1 MAADGAVAAGGD
13 HKRSGPDFLSGEKK
27 CRRRLHCPL
36 SMLPCAVIAAVVILA
51 VRHIRVKRQLKSILG
66 QLDDKLA
73 RLVTI
78 AFVDDDVEAIALK
91 INELLEEIQQTII
104 RSNRAA
110 AALKSSIADIS
121 HDMKTAGGS

>member
-1 MAADGAVAAGGD
+1 M
-13 HKRSGPDFLSGEKK
+13 
-27 CRRRLHCPL
+27 HCPL